1 MDNPQNS
8 TGPKEASQPPSPP
21 PPLVKLVVWELGRN
35 THLLFAHEP
44 EKTPVPKNL
53 LRVAVTNNA
62 VFAAGMV
69 IECRHRGADYYE
81 CSAPP
86 TPQKKTPPPSSP

>member
-8 TGPKEASQPPSPP
+8 TGPKEAPK
-21 PPLVKLVVWELGRN
+21 LVRLVVWELGRN
-35 THLLFAHEP
+35 LHLLFAHEP
-44 EKTPVPKNL
+44 GAKNPAAKGL

-62 VFAAGMV
+62 LFERGMV

-81 CSAPP
+81 CSG
-86 TPQKKTPPPSSP
+86 PPPKKPAAPLPQGETPSRS